1 VKESPAPAWL
11 ADFQDRFGRVLR
23 TPLDR
28 ASGTLRATPSA
39 YDPLVGAVDGPRAS
53 ASERLAVY
61 NRQYWFRLF
70 TVMQGC
76 FPLTT
81 RLLGHWTFNGHAGCF
96 LLEHPP
102 RGWDVERVSDGF
114 VTWLA
119 VAVKTPAFD
128 ASVEGDAVLNA
139 AEIDAAFR
147 AVFLAPEVAPFRPAA
162 EDAPRILGS
171 RLVSSPAARVIEER
185 WPLLDL
191 RRSLEGDRSESLV
204 PLPERLAQPR
214 WWALVRKPQG
224 IEHVPLDPREG
235 LLLRFLER
243 FPVQH
248 ALALLEAECSEPERA
263 ELPAR
268 ARGWL
273 ARGVE
278 HGLWIGIQAAP

>member
-1 VKESPAPAWL
+1 VKESLAPAWL
-11 ADFQDRFGRVLR
+11 AEFQERFGRVLR

-39 YDPLVGAVDGPRAS
+39 YDPLVGAVDGKRAS

-70 TVMQGC
+70 TVMQGS

-81 RLLGHWTFNGHAGCF
+81 RLLGHWAFNGYAGRF

-102 RGWDVERVSDGF
+102 RGWDIEHVSDGF

-119 VAVKTPAFD
+119 LALKEPAFE
-128 ASVEGDAVLNA
+128 AIVEGDAVLDA
-139 AEIDAAFR
+139 AGLDAAFR
-147 AVFLAPEVAPFRPAA
+147 AVFLAPEVVPFRPTA

-171 RLVSSPAARVIEER
+171 RLVASPAARVVEER
-185 WPLLDL
+185 WPLLAL
-191 RRSLEGDRSESLV
+191 RRSLQGDSSEAPV
-204 PLPERLAQPR
+204 RLPERLASPA

-235 LLLRFLER
+235 LLLRLLER
-243 FPVQH
+243 FSVQD
-248 ALALLEAECSEPERA
+248 ALALLEAECPEPERA

-278 HGLWIGIQAAP
+278 HGLWIGMRSGS

>member
-1 VKESPAPAWL
+1 MKESPAPAWL
-11 ADFQDRFGRVLR
+11 ADFQEHFGGVLR

-39 YDPLVGAVDGPRAS
+39 YDPLVGVVDGPRAS

-81 RLLGHWTFNGHAGCF
+81 RLLGHWTFNGHAGRF
-96 LLEHPP
+96 LFEHPP
-102 RGWDVERVSDGF
+102 RGWDVEQVSDGF

-119 VAVKTPAFD
+119 TVVKKPGFE
-128 ASVEGDAVLNA
+128 ASVEGDALLDA

-147 AVFLAPEVAPFRPAA
+147 AVFLAPEVALFRPTA

-171 RLVSSPAARVIEER
+171 RLISSPAARVIEDR
-185 WPLLDL
+185 WSLLDL
-191 RRSLEGDRSESLV
+191 RRSLEGDRSEARV
-204 PLPERLAQPR
+204 PLPERLVRPA

-224 IEHVPLDPREG
+224 IAHVPLDPREG
-235 LLLRFLER
+235 HLLRLLER
-243 FPVQH
+243 FPVQD
-248 ALALLEAECSEPERA
+248 ALALLEAECPESERA

-278 HGLWIGIQAAP
+278 HGLWMGMQSAL

>member
-1 VKESPAPAWL
+1 MKESPAPAWL
-11 ADFQDRFGRVLR
+11 ADFQERFGGVLR

-53 ASERLAVY
+53 APERLAVY

-81 RLLGHWTFNGHAGCF
+81 RLLGHWTFNGHAGRF

-102 RGWDVERVSDGF
+102 SGWDVERVSDGF

-119 VAVKTPAFD
+119 GAVKEPAFD
-128 ASVEGDAVLNA
+128 ATVEGDAVLNA

-147 AVFLAPEVAPFRPAA
+147 TVFLAPEVAPFRPAA

-171 RLVSSPAARVIEER
+171 RLVPSPAARVIEQR
-185 WPLLDL
+185 WPLLAL
-191 RRSLEGDRSESLV
+191 RRSLEGDRTEAPV
-204 PLPERLAQPR
+204 RLPERLLRPE
-214 WWALVRKPQG
+214 WWAIVRKPQG
-224 IEHVPLDPREG
+224 IAHVPLDPREG
-235 LLLRFLER
+235 LLLRLLER
-243 FPVQH
+243 LSVH
-248 ALALLEAECSEPERA
+248 DALALLEAECAESERA
-263 ELPAR
+263 ELPAH
-268 ARGWL
+268 AQSWL

-278 HGLWIGIQAAP
+278 QGFWIGLEAAR